1 MSTVVIN
8 NLQDKIEIDKDTEEM
23 IKKVVE
29 KALEMHGED
38 KVEVS
43 IVLVDN
49 EYIRELNKHYRGKDE
64 PTDVLSFAM
73 REGECDFD
81 DEIEEIEEEELLGDI
96 IISCEKAK
104 SQAEEYGHSFNREIG
119 YLAVHGILHLLGYD
133 HETEAERKEMR
144 QKEEEVLLALG
155 LKREDNL

>member
-1 MSTVVIN
+1 MSTVEIN

-23 IKKVVE
+23 IKKAVE

-38 KVEVS
+38 KVEVG

-49 EYIRELNKHYRGKDE
+49 EYIQELNRHYRGKDE

-73 REGECDFD
+73 REGEYDFD
-81 DEIEEIEEEELLGDI
+81 SEFEEIEEEELLGDI

-104 SQAEEYGHSFNREIG
+104 YQAEEYGHSFNREIG

-133 HETEAERKEMR
+133 HETEEEKRKMR